1 LAGSPLDEVRAPVL
15 PALDEEERRRILAA
29 DHSTIDADVHHARV
43 RIPRHDAGERVDV
56 APAFEVMPLRDW
68 KLRLVDGIAPD
79 DDLLHRPRCDHDWSN
94 RLAVLLHNVL
104 DELAI
109 GDFTLKTEGESEA

>member
-1 LAGSPLDEVRAPVL
+1 
-15 PALDEEERRRILAA
+15 
-29 DHSTIDADVHHARV
+29 
-43 RIPRHDAGERVDV
+43 
-56 APAFEVMPLRDW
+56 MPLRDW

-109 GDFTLKTEGESEA
+109 GDFTLKTEGEREA